1 MAISELF
8 DYLKI
13 LVGAKKD
20 WLCVIRTR
28 QDTNGHVFIV
38 GNATQQQRGHRNS
51 SLLLRIILQQ
61 SNKV

>member
-8 DYLKI
+8 NYLKI

-20 WLCVIRTR
+20 WLYVIRTR

-38 GNATQQQRGHRNS
+38 GNATQQQRGQNNS
-51 SLLLRIILQQ
+51 SLLFRMILQQ
-61 SNKV
+61 RDKV

>member
-28 QDTNGHVFIV
+28 QDTNGHV

-51 SLLLRIILQQ
+51 SLLLRIILPQ